1 MKIKQQKQIKK
12 YLVDEFGIEEGKNI
26 FAKQSVILDVLVKS
40 QIKLLLK
47 HIVLYKYKKQI
58 C

>member
-26 FAKQSVILDVLVKS
+26 FTKQSVILDVHVKR
-40 QIKLLLK
+40 
-47 HIVLYKYKKQI
+47 
-58 C
+58 

>member
-26 FAKQSVILDVLVKS
+26 FTKQSAILDDLVKR
-40 QIKLLLK
+40 
-47 HIVLYKYKKQI
+47 
-58 C
+58 